1 MKRALL
7 PLICFLSATLSLY
20 GTTVTQKY
28 PSYAYVLSE
37 FDIDASYAYDRGF
50 EKFVQDHDTRFR
62 RLYTLSHKRGEF
74 LLPMVQRELIEA
86 GISDLLAYLPMIE
99 SGFHTDIE
107 SSKKATGLWQFMPST
122 AAEYNLTVCYS
133 YDERCDPVTATEAAV
148 LHLQRL
154 YRKFGKWYLAV
165 MAYNCGEGR
174 VSQAI
179 RKAGTDELS
188 TLIDERAKYL
198 PKETRE
204 YIKRFLLVAMIGE
217 SETIDFGSVN
227 PSQQNGIVQVDVKGG
242 TDLQDIAL
250 LLNMDPEELGSLNSQ
265 YKKGR
270 VTSGSGSHKITI
282 PYEKLIPF
290 YLHYDSLPEAA
301 EKATDRR
308 EHFVSHIVSKGETL
322 GKIAEKYRT
331 SISEITV
338 ANHLR
343 VETNLQPDRLL
354 IIPVTEEKF
363 ESLVHGQ
370 SQ

>member
-1 MKRALL
+1 MKSAVWFLL
-7 PLICFLSATLSLY
+7 CFLSGTLSLS
-20 GTTVTQKY
+20 GETIPQKY

-37 FDIDASYAYDRGF
+37 FDIDASYAYDRVF
-50 EKFVQDHDTRFR
+50 ETFVQHHDIQFK
-62 RLYTLSHKRGEF
+62 RLYKRSQQRGEF
-74 LLPMVQRELIEA
+74 LLPMLQRQLIEA
-86 GISDLLAYLPMIE
+86 GLSDLLAYLPMIE
-99 SGFHTDIE
+99 SGFHTDIQ
-107 SSKKATGLWQFMPST
+107 SPKKAKGLWQFMPST
-122 AAEYNLTVCYS
+122 ATEYNLTVCHS
-133 YDERCDPVTATEAAV
+133 YDERCDPVNATEAAV

-179 RKAGTDELS
+179 RKAGSDELS

-217 SETIDFGSVN
+217 SETIDFGN
-227 PSQQNGIVQVDVKGG
+227 INTSQESGIVQVEVKGG
-242 TDLQDIAL
+242 TDLRDIAL
-250 LLNMDPEELGSLNSQ
+250 LLKMESEVLASLNSQ

-270 VTSGSGSHKITI
+270 VPGGPGSYKIAI
-282 PYEKLIPF
+282 PYEKLIRF
-290 YLHYDSLPEAA
+290 YLHYNPVPEEAA
-301 EKATDRR
+301 EVADRK
-308 EHFVSHIVSKGETL
+308 EHFVSHIVSEGETL
-322 GKIAEKYRT
+322 KKIAEKYRT
-331 SISEITV
+331 SIPEIRA

-343 VETNLQPDRLL
+343 ESNLLPERLL

-363 ESLVHGQ
+363 ESLVRGQ